1 MKTLTEAEYRQ
12 HQAWLGD
19 GIRPGTGVRGASTGR
34 TGLRGAWK
42 RSGPVMCVGAGAVK
56 ASTARTAL
64 WAPWVRAGG
73 DIGAGAVER
82 CLDRPNGAQRLLNAS
97 RRLHA
102 HRLRRGGGLD
112 RADAACTPSTATARG
127 AFGFGSRS
135 PDRLYRLRGGERL
148 FGLRL
153 CGGQRPQPG
162 DWPAGDVFDE
172 CPRRD
177 VVAPALGRVW

>member
-1 MKTLTEAEYRQ
+1 MR
-12 HQAWLGD
+12 
-19 GIRPGTGVRGASTGR
+19 R
-34 TGLRGAWK
+34 
-42 RSGPVMCVGAGAVK
+42 
-56 ASTARTAL
+56 ARRRRRR
-64 WAPWVRAGG
+64 RA
-73 DIGAGAVER
+73 
-82 CLDRPNGAQRLLNAS
+82 
-97 RRLHA
+97 
-102 HRLRRGGGLD
+102 
-112 RADAACTPSTATARG
+112 G

-177 VVAPALGRVW
+177 VLRQLSAAFGDAHAVVHNELRHADRELPGVRMAFPPPLAFGLDLAAGEVRGAIAGVLEPSHRDGRVDSQASCT